1 MIRTRG
7 TGSSVAHA
15 WYNTLLLMM
24 PTVQMDL
31 NGKNTL
37 SPPTKKLVHYH
48 HFTPLAV
55 LTKLFYTWRPYK
67 ILKCRSV
74 ALVEGM
80 CVRARAGLGLALALA
95 PSHHSLIKA
104 SEVEAAPHLIHY

>member
-1 MIRTRG
+1 M
-7 TGSSVAHA
+7 HA

-67 ILKCRSV
+67 ILKCILQEKCGISRRYV
-74 ALVEGM
+74 CKG
-80 CVRARAGLGLALALA
+80 
-95 PSHHSLIKA
+95 
-104 SEVEAAPHLIHY
+104 

>member
-7 TGSSVAHA
+7 TGLSVAHA

-37 SPPTKKLVHYH
+37 SPPTKKLVSSFHSLTELSLPSY
-48 HFTPLAV
+48 FTPGDPDPL
-55 LTKLFYTWRPYK
+55 LT
-67 ILKCRSV
+67 
-74 ALVEGM
+74 
-80 CVRARAGLGLALALA
+80 
-95 PSHHSLIKA
+95 
-104 SEVEAAPHLIHY
+104 

>member
-1 MIRTRG
+1 MKDPTENPTEGSAVIRTRG
-7 TGSSVAHA
+7 TGLSVAHA

-55 LTKLFYTWRPYK
+55 LTKLFYTWRP
-67 ILKCRSV
+67 
-74 ALVEGM
+74 
-80 CVRARAGLGLALALA
+80 
-95 PSHHSLIKA
+95 
-104 SEVEAAPHLIHY
+104 

>member
-1 MIRTRG
+1 MKIPLKVPAVIRTRG
-7 TGSSVAHA
+7 TASSVAHA

-31 NGKNTL
+31 NDKNTL

-48 HFTPLAV
+48 PLAV

-67 ILKCRSV
+67 IFKCILQEKCGISRRYV
-74 ALVEGM
+74 CKG
-80 CVRARAGLGLALALA
+80 
-95 PSHHSLIKA
+95 
-104 SEVEAAPHLIHY
+104 